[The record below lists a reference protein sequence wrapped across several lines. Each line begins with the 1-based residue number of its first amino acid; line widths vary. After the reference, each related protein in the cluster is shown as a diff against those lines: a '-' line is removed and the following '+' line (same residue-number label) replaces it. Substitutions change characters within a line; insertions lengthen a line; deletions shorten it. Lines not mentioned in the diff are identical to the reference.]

1 MFIFKKRVKKWKN
14 WKPRRNWKRV
24 ERELDVQARQL
35 QEDSRPT
42 YTLSL
47 KGLGIHVHVVRDFY
61 RGQVQYFPFGREET
75 DRQKFYLKPLF
86 SGNDLEDLIEAIEFA
101 MMDHQQFLRKHA
113 KNNGFP
119 KGSREKGRRNGSSR
133 LRVRSE

>member
-1 MFIFKKRVKKWKN
+1 MFKKRVKKWKN

-24 ERELDVQARQL
+24 ERELDVEARQL
-35 QEDSRPT
+35 QEDYRPT
-42 YTLSL
+42 YTLSF

-61 RGQVQYFPFGREET
+61 GRHVQHFRFGREET

-86 SGNDLEDLIEAIEFA
+86 SGDDLDDLIDAIKFA
-101 MMDHQQFLRKHA
+101 KMDHERFVRKHA

-119 KGSREKGRRNGSSR
+119 RGSREQRRRNGSSR